1 MSNENTQFNTNTTQ
15 DNGLSAEMKT
25 YYEAR
30 LIDNAEPYLVHDQF
44 GDSYPIP
51 ANRGKTI
58 EFRRF
63 SPLDKALST
72 LTEGVTPTGNTLEVT
87 SKSGTVAQYGD
98 YITVSDVL
106 ETTAIDR
113 TLEQATKLLGSQAG
127 RTLDTVTREVIT
139 AGTNV
144 LYAPKSDGTEVL
156 TRDGLD
162 STCLLTP
169 NLFFRAAAKLYEM
182 NAMPVDECF
191 VAIIHP
197 NAACDLMTDADWID
211 AHKYAAPENLY
222 RGEIGK
228 LANIRFVQSTE
239 AKIVAPAP
247 IQGSFNRLTVKT
259 AVTESGTSVVVNEV
273 LKSETPDTPIEVY
286 VNGVKNTVT
295 AIANNTTYSTL
306 TLGTAIASLAAG
318 SVICGTGA
326 MKNGHSVYLTMV
338 IGANAY
344 GVTELAGGGLQ
355 HIVKQLGSGG
365 SADPLNQRAT
375 TGWKATKAAVRLV
388 EENMVRLEHAVKTN
402 PTAKAN

>member
-1 MSNENTQFNTNTTQ
+1 MPNENSINTTTT
-15 DNGLSAEMKT
+15 NELSAEMKT
-25 YYEAR
+25 YYADR

-51 ANRGKTI
+51 AHGGKTI
-58 EFRRF
+58 EFRKF
-63 SPLDKALST
+63 SPLDKALNT

-87 SKSGTVAQYGD
+87 SKSGTIAQYGD

-106 ETTAIDR
+106 ETSAIDR

-156 TRDGLD
+156 SRAALDG
-162 STCLLTP
+162 TCLLKP
-169 NLFFRAAAKLYEM
+169 NLLFRAAAKLYEM
-182 NAMPVDECF
+182 NAMPVDENF

-197 NAACDLMTDADWID
+197 NAACDIMTSTEWLDV
-211 AHKYAAPENLY
+211 HKYAEPGHIY

-239 AKIVAPAP
+239 AKIVAPAA
-247 IQGSFNRLTVKT
+247 IQGSFNRLTVKN
-259 AVTESGTSVVVNEV
+259 AISESTTSVTVNEV
-273 LKSETPDTPIEVY
+273 LTAETPATPIAVY
-286 VNGVKNTVT
+286 INGVANTIT

-306 TLGTAIASLAAG
+306 TVGTAITTLASG
-318 SVICGTGA
+318 SVVCGTGA
-326 MKNGHSVYLTMV
+326 MANGNSVYLTMV

-344 GVTELAGGGLQ
+344 GVTELAGGGLT

-388 EENMVRLEHAVKTN
+388 EENMVRLEHGSRTN
-402 PTAKAN
+402 ATARAN

>member
-1 MSNENTQFNTNTTQ
+1 MANEQTLNPNTTTSNE
-15 DNGLSAEMKT
+15 LSAEMKT
-25 YYEAR
+25 YYADR

-51 ANRGKTI
+51 AHGGKTI

-63 SPLDKALST
+63 SPLDKALDT
-72 LTEGVTPTGNTLEVT
+72 LTEGVTPGGNTLEVT
-87 SKSGTVAQYGD
+87 AKTGTVAQYGD

-144 LYAPKSDGTEVL
+144 LYAPKSNGTEVL
-156 TRDGLD
+156 SRAELDG
-162 STCLLTP
+162 TCLLTP
-169 NLFFRAAAKLYEM
+169 NLLFRAAAKLYEM
-182 NAMPVDECF
+182 NAMPVDENF

-197 NAACDLMTDADWID
+197 NAACDIMTSTEWLDV
-211 AHKYAAPENLY
+211 HKYAEPGHIY

-239 AKIVAPAP
+239 AKIVAPAA

-259 AVTESGTSVVVNEV
+259 AISESTTSVTVSEV
-273 LKSETPDTPIEVY
+273 LKSETPAEPIPVY
-286 VNGVKNTVT
+286 IDGVLNTVT
-295 AIANNTTYSTL
+295 AITNNVTYSTL
-306 TLGTAIASLAAG
+306 TVGTAIASLAAG
-318 SVICGTGA
+318 STVCGTGA
-326 MKNGHSVYLTMV
+326 MKNGNSVYLTMV

-344 GVTELAGGGLQ
+344 GVTELAGGGLR

-365 SADPLNQRAT
+365 SSDPLDQRAT
-375 TGWKATKAAVRLV
+375 TGWKATKTAVRLV
-388 EENMVRLEHAVKTN
+388 EENMIRLEHASKTN
-402 PTAKAN
+402 ATARSN